1 MCQSAAKQYCYCQ
14 IKRLQLSGVNNSD
27 PFTVAVDWDL
37 TEKNLE
43 HIQKIVHKNKYTAV
57 NVLNFRFL
65 RKNRMTKN
73 GSGRHEMIIKPT
85 RIQ

>member
-43 HIQKIVHKNKYTAV
+43 HIQKIVHKNKYTV
-57 NVLNFRFL
+57 GKPYNND
-65 RKNRMTKN
+65 NRNTKKTLFKF
-73 GSGRHEMIIKPT
+73 STI
-85 RIQ
+85 

>member
-43 HIQKIVHKNKYTAV
+43 HIQKIEHKNKYTVGKPYNNA
-57 NVLNFRFL
+57 NRNIKKNF
-65 RKNRMTKN
+65 
-73 GSGRHEMIIKPT
+73 
-85 RIQ
+85 

>member
-43 HIQKIVHKNKYTAV
+43 Q
-57 NVLNFRFL
+57 L
-65 RKNRMTKN
+65 KN
-73 GSGRHEMIIKPT
+73 GTQKQLVYGWKAL
-85 RIQ
+85 QQYQ

>member
-43 HIQKIVHKNKYTAV
+43 HIQKIAHKNKYTVGKPYNNA
-57 NVLNFRFL
+57 
-65 RKNRMTKN
+65 NRNTY
-73 GSGRHEMIIKPT
+73 SH
-85 RIQ
+85 

>member
-37 TEKNLE
+37 TEKKSGTYSKNST
-43 HIQKIVHKNKYTAV
+43 QKQIHGWKALK
-57 NVLNFRFL
+57 
-65 RKNRMTKN
+65 
-73 GSGRHEMIIKPT
+73 
-85 RIQ
+85 QWQ